1 MARDKA
7 QLPRHVRA
15 LDFAAARAAEVRRR
29 PARMGCQIPLLAFPA
44 APPLVSFS
52 LLRVPADED
61 LTTHPAKPRT
71 NTMATSVTV
80 G

>member
-29 PARMGCQIPLLAFPA
+29 PARMGCQITLLAFPA
-44 APPLVSFS
+44 APSRLSLSFES
-52 LLRVPADED
+52 LPM
-61 LTTHPAKPRT
+61 RT
-71 NTMATSVTV
+71 
-80 G
+80 

>member
-29 PARMGCQIPLLAFPA
+29 LARMGCQIPLLAFPA
-44 APPLVSFS
+44 APPLVSLSFES
-52 LLRVPADED
+52 LPM
-61 LTTHPAKPRT
+61 RT
-71 NTMATSVTV
+71 
-80 G
+80 

>member
-29 PARMGCQIPLLAFPA
+29 ELLSSAGSMTTVSSDFGSRPNSRAGLLLPRASAPAQQ
-44 APPLVSFS
+44 
-52 LLRVPADED
+52 
-61 LTTHPAKPRT
+61 
-71 NTMATSVTV
+71 
-80 G
+80 

>member
-29 PARMGCQIPLLAFPA
+29 PARMGCQITFLAFPA
-44 APPLVSFS
+44 APASRLS